1 MSSEAA
7 EVRVPFRIVLGDA
20 NVLYSR
26 VLRDYLLYAMTKRI
40 IGVKWSA
47 AILDEVVKHLIENVG
62 GFDAESG
69 ERLVAAMNGTFPN
82 SKVAPAA
89 ENVEAV
95 AAQAMPDEDD
105 RHVLAAAVAA
115 DADVL
120 CTDNIKHFPPDVMA
134 AVGIEAMT
142 ADDLLSQL
150 VEEFEDDMLV
160 VHRDRGLTSSR
171 SHRRVDHRRTP
182 TRQRH
187 EDRGPDG
194 SPPRPLLTT
203 RAPVFPCPLNAV
215 TALALADGTT
225 PGAPG

>member
-1 MSSEAA
+1 MNSETA

-40 IGVKWSA
+40 IRVQWSA
-47 AILDEVVKHLIENVG
+47 AILDEVVEHLIENVG

-82 SKVAPAA
+82 SEVAPAA

-95 AAQAMPDEDD
+95 AALAMPDEDD

-134 AVGIEAMT
+134 AVGIEALT
-142 ADDLLSQL
+142 ADNLLSLL

-160 VHRDRGLTSSR
+160 VHQIAVSR
-171 SHRRVDHRRTP
+171 
-182 TRQRH
+182 
-187 EDRGPDG
+187 
-194 SPPRPLLTT
+194 L
-203 RAPVFPCPLNAV
+203 
-215 TALALADGTT
+215 
-225 PGAPG
+225 PGATDESTIAALRRANATKTADLMAALLDRS

>member
-1 MSSEAA
+1 MNSETT

-40 IGVKWSA
+40 IRVQWSA
-47 AILDEVVKHLIENVG
+47 AILDEVVEHLIENVG

-69 ERLVAAMNGTFPN
+69 ERLVVAMNGTFPN
-82 SKVAPAA
+82 SEVAPAA

-95 AAQAMPDEDD
+95 AALAMPDEDD

-115 DADVL
+115 DVDVL

-134 AVGIEAMT
+134 AVGIEALT
-142 ADDLLSQL
+142 ADDLLSLL

-160 VHRDRGLTSSR
+160 VHRIAVSR
-171 SHRRVDHRRTP
+171 
-182 TRQRH
+182 
-187 EDRGPDG
+187 
-194 SPPRPLLTT
+194 L
-203 RAPVFPCPLNAV
+203 
-215 TALALADGTT
+215 
-225 PGAPG
+225 PGATDESTIAALRRANATKTADLMAALLDRS